1 MRFVCVLFERV
12 WNLKVY
18 KWKIAPGFPKTHY
31 CSGSSRPWMTFAIK
45 KTIFGFLVMVCDRV
59 CDEDKFLYENFGLG
73 KPRFHAT
80 AT

>member
-1 MRFVCVLFERV
+1 
-12 WNLKVY
+12 
-18 KWKIAPGFPKTHY
+18 
-31 CSGSSRPWMTFAIK
+31 MTFAIK

-73 KPRFHAT
+73 KLRFHAT